1 MVLHEI
7 ADILTL
13 HHSCRSEK
21 IYIKMSYWKAFISTI
36 DTTPLDIFYTRVVS
50 SDPREG
56 VLAPP
61 TTPYWGG
68 GG

>member
-1 MVLHEI
+1 M
-7 ADILTL
+7 T
-13 HHSCRSEK
+13 S
-21 IYIKMSYWKAFISTI
+21 
-36 DTTPLDIFYTRVVS
+36 LDISYTRVVS

-68 GG
+68 GDWKHLSDEQ